1 MCSKLS
7 PPGIYLLRWGGL
19 GKGVVGWC
27 VRAARLCHGR
37 LGTGQ
42 TRTCLNAYPRAR
54 HPWKLLRVWEQC
66 SCSAGPGDLIPGWN
80 GSSCCSTSRVLS
92 RYLALQPQSASDC
105 KGGSDPIKSNH
116 RDATSATT
124 ERKAASH
131 RAPRIWLH
139 VTKLCGGGNP
149 RPFLC
154 QPPRLPMSNR
164 RRRNVPLSHYP
175 SDKEKTTT
183 TNKQYILI

>member
-37 LGTGQ
+37 LGTRQ
-42 TRTCLNAYPRAR
+42 TRTCLNAYPCAR
-54 HPWKLLRVWEQC
+54 HPWSSSE
-66 SCSAGPGDLIPGWN
+66 SESSAA
-80 GSSCCSTSRVLS
+80 
-92 RYLALQPQSASDC
+92 ALQARAIWFRDEPAPRAAAHQEHWADTWRCSRSLPAIL
-105 KGGSDPIKSNH
+105 KVEVIRSNPTIETQ
-116 RDATSATT
+116 RPLRQ
-124 ERKAASH
+124 RKAASH

-139 VTKLCGGGNP
+139 VTKLWGGGNP

-154 QPPRLPMSNR
+154 QRPRLPLSNR
-164 RRRNVPLSHYP
+164 RSRNVPLSHNP

-183 TNKQYILI
+183 TNKQCILI

>member
-37 LGTGQ
+37 LGTRQ
-42 TRTCLNAYPRAR
+42 TRTCLNAYPCAR
-54 HPWKLLRVWEQC
+54 HPWSSSESESNAAALQARAIWFL
-66 SCSAGPGDLIPGWN
+66 GWN
-80 GSSCCSTSRVLS
+80 LSACCSTSGVLS
-92 RYLALQPQSASDC
+92 RYLALQPQSASHC
-105 KGGSDPIKSNH
+105 KGGSDQVKSNH
-116 RDATSATT
+116 GDATSART

-139 VTKLCGGGNP
+139 VTELCGGGNP

-154 QPPRLPMSNR
+154 
-164 RRRNVPLSHYP
+164 
-175 SDKEKTTT
+175 
-183 TNKQYILI
+183 